1 MMENEPN
8 TKIMPDEKRFILLEE
23 RLAFSERL
31 NETLNEVVCDLQNRL
46 TRLESRAAVLAR
58 ELEHLRNQNRE
69 AFPRTPEDEKP
80 PHY

>member
-1 MMENEPN
+1 MSNDSN
-8 TKIMPDEKRFILLEE
+8 EKRLILLEE

-46 TRLESRAAVLAR
+46 TRLEARAALLAR
-58 ELEHLRNQNRE
+58 ELENLRNLNRE
-69 AFPRTPEDEKP
+69 AFSRTPADEKP

>member
-1 MMENEPN
+1 MDESA
-8 TKIMPDEKRFILLEE
+8 EKRLTLLEE

-46 TRLESRAAVLAR
+46 TRLEYRSATLTR
-58 ELEHLRNQNRE
+58 ELERLQNMNRDGIPRE
-69 AFPRTPEDEKP
+69 EKP

>member
-1 MMENEPN
+1 MADDI
-8 TKIMPDEKRFILLEE
+8 KKRLILLEE

-46 TRLESRAAVLAR
+46 TRLESRAALLAR
-58 ELEHLRNQNRE
+58 ELERLQNLNRD
-69 AFPRTPEDEKP
+69 AFPRTPEDDKP